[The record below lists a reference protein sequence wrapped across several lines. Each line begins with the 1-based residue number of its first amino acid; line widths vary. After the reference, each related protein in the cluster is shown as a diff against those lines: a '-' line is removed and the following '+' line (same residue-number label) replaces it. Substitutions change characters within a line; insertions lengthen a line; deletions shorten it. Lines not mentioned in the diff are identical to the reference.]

1 MRIKTETRRDKM
13 KRIYTIG
20 FTGKTAK
27 EFFTKVEVAG
37 VRRILDIRLKNSS
50 QLSGF
55 AKKDDLKYFLMKING
70 IEYLHFSEL
79 APTENIMDS
88 YKKKRISWS
97 EYEIQFDKLLTER
110 RVENLMRN
118 ELIDGDCFLCS
129 EEKPDFCHRRL
140 VSEYLQKKLGDITI
154 LHL

>member
-1 MRIKTETRRDKM
+1 MRIKTKTRRDKI
-13 KRIYTIG
+13 KKIYTIG

-55 AKKDDLKYFLMKING
+55 AKKNDLKYFLMKING
-70 IEYLHFSEL
+70 IEYLHFPEL
-79 APTENIMDS
+79 APTEDIMDS
-88 YKKKRISWS
+88 YKKKRIGWP
-97 EYEIQFDKLLTER
+97 EYEIQFNKLLTER
-110 RVENLMRN
+110 KVENPMMD
-118 ELIDGDCFLCS
+118 ELAEGDCFLCS
-129 EEKPDFCHRRL
+129 EEKPNFCHRRL
-140 VSEYLQKKLGDITI
+140 VSDYLQKKLGDITI

>member
-1 MRIKTETRRDKM
+1 M
-13 KRIYTIG
+13 KKIYTIG
-20 FTGKTAK
+20 FTGKTAE
-27 EFFTKVEVAG
+27 EFFTKLKVAG
-37 VRRILDIRLKNSS
+37 VKRILDIRLKNSS

-88 YKKKRISWS
+88 YKRKSIGWS
-97 EYEIQFDKLLTER
+97 EYEMQFNKLLAER
-110 RVENLMRN
+110 KVENTMSH
-118 ELIDGDCFLCS
+118 ELSEGDCFLCS
-129 EEKPDFCHRRL
+129 EEKPNFCHRRL
-140 VSEYLQKKLGDITI
+140 VSEYLQKKLGDISI

>member
-1 MRIKTETRRDKM
+1 
-13 KRIYTIG
+13 
-20 FTGKTAK
+20 
-27 EFFTKVEVAG
+27 VEVAG

-70 IEYLHFSEL
+70 IEYLHFIEL

-88 YKKKRISWS
+88 YKKKRIGWS
-97 EYEIQFDKLLTER
+97 EYEIHFDKLLAER

-118 ELIDGDCFLCS
+118 ELVDGDCFLCS

>member
-1 MRIKTETRRDKM
+1 M

-27 EFFTKVEVAG
+27 EFFTKLGDAG
-37 VRRILDIRLKNSS
+37 VKRILDIRQKNSS

-55 AKKDDLKYFLMKING
+55 AKKEDLKYFLMKING
-70 IEYLHFSEL
+70 IEYLHIPEL

-88 YKKKRISWS
+88 YKKKKIDWN
-97 EYEIQFDKLLTER
+97 EYETQLNNLLVER
-110 RVENLMRN
+110 KVENKMRG
-118 ELIDGDCFLCS
+118 ELSEGDCFLCS
-129 EEKPDFCHRRL
+129 EEKADLCHRRL